1 MNVLPLKTILTK
13 QPWKPSSTITVM
25 PVPHPSSLK
34 PTPSLKGRVS
44 LEHISWLWIQLTSI
58 YGQLFI
64 NKHGTKD
71 SGLWLEALQELTPKA
86 LESGVA
92 RIKALSAGD
101 KFLEYPPNCLQF
113 KALCLA
119 FYEDLRLPK
128 ASDAYQEIRN
138 KSYSKNINWSHAAVK
153 FTAQRLSI
161 DFLAIKQEAEAYALF
176 KEVYGEV
183 CHLVRQGHALPEM
196 QNKVMLPK
204 TPDRELAKMH
214 LQTIRQQLGA

>member
-1 MNVLPLKTILTK
+1 M
-13 QPWKPSSTITVM
+13 
-25 PVPHPSSLK
+25 
-34 PTPSLKGRVS
+34 
-44 LEHISWLWIQLTSI
+44 
-58 YGQLFI
+58 
-64 NKHGTKD
+64 
-71 SGLWLEALQELTPKA
+71 
-86 LESGVA
+86 ESGVE

-196 QNKVMLPK
+196 KDRVMLPK
-204 TPDRELAKMH
+204 TPDHELAKMH